1 MCVKAY
7 NAANGSPDL
16 AFEFLMSGNIPDV
29 GPEDEGD
36 MYGDEGDDVGAGG
49 GAGLGQY
56 NLSPET
62 LQAIQA
68 LVNNPSF
75 PMIRQRMI

>member
-1 MCVKAY
+1 
-7 NAANGSPDL
+7 
-16 AFEFLMSGNIPDV
+16 
-29 GPEDEGD
+29 
-36 MYGDEGDDVGAGG
+36 MYGDEGADVGEA

-75 PMIRQRMI
+75 PMIR